1 MIPLRAE
8 NPHRNVAVM
17 TGLLIAVN
25 VVVFLYQLSLP
36 PKAGEALVE
45 SFGLVPSRA
54 AQMFRANPSTGA
66 RSHQLP
72 QSQVEVALLPLAT
85 SMFLH
90 GGWLHLLGNMLFLWV
105 FGGSV
110 EDRMGHILYLMFYLI
125 CGIGA
130 GVIHIVANWGSSIPS
145 IGASGAI
152 SGVLGAYIVLFPR
165 SRILT
170 LVPLLLFFF
179 TVRLP
184 AILML
189 GYWFLIQFLSGIS
202 TLGRAN
208 QGGVAW
214 WAHIGG
220 FLLGIFL
227 ALTLR
232 DGLSRPRTAS
242 SL

>member
-1 MIPLRAE
+1 
-8 NPHRNVAVM
+8 
-17 TGLLIAVN
+17 
-25 VVVFLYQLSLP
+25 
-36 PKAGEALVE
+36 
-45 SFGLVPSRA
+45 
-54 AQMFRANPSTGA
+54 
-66 RSHQLP
+66 
-72 QSQVEVALLPLAT
+72 
-85 SMFLH
+85 MFLH
-90 GGWLHLLGNMLFLWV
+90 GGWLHLLGNMLFIWV

-125 CGIGA
+125 CGVGA
-130 GVIHIVANWGSSIPS
+130 GIIHIVANWGSSIPS

-152 SGVLGAYIVLFPR
+152 SGVLGAYIVVFPR

-170 LVPLLLFFF
+170 LVPLLFFFF

-242 SL
+242 SW